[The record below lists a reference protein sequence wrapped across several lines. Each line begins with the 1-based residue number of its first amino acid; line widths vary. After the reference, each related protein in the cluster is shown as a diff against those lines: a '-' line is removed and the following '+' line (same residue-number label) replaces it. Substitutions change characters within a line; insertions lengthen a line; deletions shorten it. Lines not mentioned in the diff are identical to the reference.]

1 MKKHLAILLAVMMVA
16 AMLGACGD
24 TAAAP
29 AAPSQDAAPAAS
41 AEPAPEGDAAPAT
54 DGEILIG
61 LSCALTGNFPLAG
74 QRTREGVD
82 LALEEI
88 NAGGGVL
95 GKKLVYTIE
104 DDQNTQTTAV
114 NVVTKI
120 LTQDVAAVI
129 GPHTSGNAM
138 ATNELYKNAQVAFLT
153 GGTSPKLEEAG
164 NPYMFRCRPADTI
177 NGQVAAKFAIEKLGA
192 TKIGI
197 SFNNN
202 DFGTG
207 GRDVIIAY
215 LEEAGVPYVAVGHNA
230 GDKDLTGQIMQLK
243 SENVDCIIS
252 WTDDAEV
259 ALTARQLY
267 ELGVEVPVIASAGVV
282 MDQVLNLL
290 EPEYVEGW
298 YSVTDFVSTSNDQ
311 ITADFT
317 KKFTDKYGYAPEL
330 YAATYYSATHVLA
343 DAIERAGSDDPQ
355 AVRDALA
362 ATEGLTLPEGS
373 YKCDD
378 KGNLL
383 HGCVIAQILDKVPTM
398 VEYVD
403 LNS

>member
-29 AAPSQDAAPAAS
+29 AAPSQDAAPAAP

-153 GGTSPKLEEAG
+153 GGHEPQA
-164 NPYMFRCRPADTI
+164 R
-177 NGQVAAKFAIEKLGA
+177 
-192 TKIGI
+192 
-197 SFNNN
+197 
-202 DFGTG
+202 G
-207 GRDVIIAY
+207 GRQPVH
-215 LEEAGVPYVAVGHNA
+215 VP
-230 GDKDLTGQIMQLK
+230 
-243 SENVDCIIS
+243 
-252 WTDDAEV
+252 
-259 ALTARQLY
+259 
-267 ELGVEVPVIASAGVV
+267 
-282 MDQVLNLL
+282 
-290 EPEYVEGW
+290 
-298 YSVTDFVSTSNDQ
+298 
-311 ITADFT
+311 
-317 KKFTDKYGYAPEL
+317 
-330 YAATYYSATHVLA
+330 
-343 DAIERAGSDDPQ
+343 
-355 AVRDALA
+355 
-362 ATEGLTLPEGS
+362 LPS
-373 YKCDD
+373 R
-378 KGNLL
+378 
-383 HGCVIAQILDKVPTM
+383 
-398 VEYVD
+398 
-403 LNS
+403 